1 MTWRKDDPMSLLQI
15 TPWGRELT
23 HELIGEEQHSLEAE
37 LAMTEVEEVLERRAE
52 QIDHHGVVVALR
64 PEPTDKGD
72 ANTTGEGLV
81 DLGFILELGVL
92 RLD

>member
-1 MTWRKDDPMSLLQI
+1 MKNTYK
-15 TPWGRELT
+15 
-23 HELIGEEQHSLEAE
+23 LISEEEDGLEAE

-52 QIDHHGVVVALR
+52 QIDHHGVVVALC